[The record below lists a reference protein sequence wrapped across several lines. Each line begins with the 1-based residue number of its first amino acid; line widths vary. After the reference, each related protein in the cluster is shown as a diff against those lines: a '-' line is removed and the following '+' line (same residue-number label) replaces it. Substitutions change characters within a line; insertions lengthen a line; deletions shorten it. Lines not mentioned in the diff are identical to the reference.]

1 MTYTVVD
8 LLAGIGGMTKAFIE
22 EGYKVDWAIDYDKNA
37 CEIFKDNY
45 PDVHMIQGDIREIP
59 ITDIPDCD
67 ILVSGLPVQS
77 LSYLKH
83 KREVYNSIGGYI
95 LTEILA
101 TKRPKVV
108 LFESTKGLLMHNKGE
123 SFNSIMEGLK
133 KLGYNTVYKALNA
146 KDYANLPF
154 NREKLYIVGFM
165 DEFSFNNFV
174 FPDVLPLEK
183 SLLEI
188 IDVKEEKEGA
198 YYYGRNSNEYHF
210 LNETV
215 TEKYSIYYRDFNGN
229 IRKFKG
235 NKDVCPPLFG
245 MPRKYFIRDDYG
257 IRNLTVQEYIE
268 IYGLN
273 KYKIPD
279 NIGNYTVCR
288 LVSNSSIPPLIRRI
302 AKQIKC
308 AVGKNYVVEQ
318 NILVN
323 QRVQENDKVYLD
335 ENLRDGMVENQE
347 KSINDEGKVKNC
359 HNGLKMLIRN
369 VENAVDNNE
378 KGKALEILIKEFF
391 EQVKGFK
398 VSTNKRTRTEEID
411 IQIRNESNSN
421 FWRKETILFIGEC
434 KNWSKKVGKNELVIF
449 KSKIENRRGRVGVGF
464 FVSWNGFS
472 TTFTNEVLRTSKEEI
487 VIIPVD
493 GNQIKAAIDNENIE
507 EYIKGWYTEAV
518 MS

>member
-8 LLAGIGGMTKAFIE
+8 LLAGVGGMTKAFIE
-22 EGYKVDWAIDYDKNA
+22 EGYKVDLAIDYDKSA

-45 PDVHMIQGDIREIP
+45 PDVHMIQGDIRKIP

-67 ILVSGLPVQS
+67 ILVSRLPVQS
-77 LSYLKH
+77 LSYIKD
-83 KREVYNSIGGYI
+83 KRKVYNSIGVY
-95 LTEILA
+95 LTEVLA
-101 TKRPKVV
+101 TKHPKVV
-108 LFESTKGLLMHNKGE
+108 LLESVKPLLMHNKGE
-123 SFNSIMEGLK
+123 TFNSIIEGLK
-133 KLGYNTVYKALNA
+133 DLGYKTVYKVLNA

-154 NREKLYIVGFM
+154 DREKLYIVGFT
-165 DEFSFNNFV
+165 DEFSFNSFS

-188 IDVKEEKEGA
+188 IDVRKEKEGA
-198 YYYGRNSNEYHF
+198 YYYGQNSNGYH
-210 LNETV
+210 LLDETV
-215 TEKYSIYYRDFNGN
+215 TEKYSIYFRGFNKEN
-229 IRKFKG
+229 IKFKG
-235 NKDVCPPLFG
+235 NKDICPPLFG
-245 MPRKYFIRDDYG
+245 MPKNYFIRDDYG
-257 IRNLTVQEYIE
+257 IRNLTIQEYME
-268 IYGLN
+268 ISGLN

-279 NIGNYTVCR
+279 NIGNYTVFR

-302 AKQIKC
+302 AQKIKY
-308 AVGKNYVVEQ
+308 AVGKNYGIEQ
-318 NILVN
+318 NTLVN
-323 QRVQENDKVYLD
+323 QRVQEKNKVYL
-335 ENLRDGMVENQE
+335 EECLRDDRVENQE
-347 KSINDEGKVKNC
+347 KFINGKGEVKNSKS
-359 HNGLKMLIRN
+359 GLKTLIRN

-411 IQIRNESNSN
+411 IQIRNESNST
-421 FWRKETILFIGEC
+421 FWSKETILFIGEC

-449 KSKIENRRGRVGVGF
+449 KNKIENRRGRVGVGF

-493 GNQIKAAIDNENIE
+493 GNQIKEAIDNGNIE
-507 EYIKGWYTEAV
+507 EYIKVWYTEAV